1 MKNNKKKSIL
11 LLITIAALLL
21 AAVGGT
27 VAYLVTSTDPV
38 VNTFTPANVK
48 TEIDEEFNGSV
59 KSEII
64 INNTGN
70 IPVYVRVAVVGNWV
84 KDGKV
89 VDSWTPSFTVGSGW
103 DEGGDGYYYYT
114 KPVEAKVGDTP
125 GVTTDL
131 LGSSIEAA
139 PRADGSI
146 LEVTVIQQSIQ
157 AEPVSVVVNA
167 WGVNANNGTIS
178 K

>member
-38 VNTFTPANVK
+38 VNTFTPASVD
-48 TEIDEEFNGSV
+48 TEIDETFEDNV
-59 KSEII
+59 KSSIKV
-64 INNTGN
+64 INNGN

-89 VDSWTPSFTVGSGW
+89 VDSWTPGFTVGEDW

-139 PRADGSI
+139 PRADGTI

-157 AEPVSVVVNA
+157 AEPTSVVVDE
-167 WGVNANNGTIS
+167 WGVTLSGTSIS